1 MENLQSDH
9 LDTQNLYRDMQKRTG
24 GEIYI
29 GVVGPVRTGKST
41 FIKRFMDVAVLPYM
55 EDAAQKTRAQDEL
68 PQSAGGRTITTTEP
82 KFIPQEA
89 VELKLAGEVTIR
101 VRLVDCVGFMVEGAA
116 GHLEDGAERLVKTPW
131 YDHEI
136 PFTQAA
142 ELGTRKVITDH
153 STIGV
158 VVTTDGSFSD
168 LPQETYL
175 DAENQAISE
184 LKKLHKPFLVL
195 VNSSHPSSRTARE
208 AAERIEKQH
217 SVTAMPVNCAQL
229 SEEDIRQIMEQILYE
244 FPVSR
249 VEFYMPKWVEML
261 PFSHPLKTGL
271 IEKIRELTGKI
282 RTIRDVAEHPI
293 VLSSEY
299 VRRCMTERIDLADGC
314 VRVLLDIE
322 ERYYYEMLS
331 EYAGEKIEN
340 AQELLHTLR
349 VLSGRK
355 QEYDRVAS
363 AMEAVHTKGYGVV
376 LPRREAASLPPGTI
390 ARPLPGAGR
399 YYLAVGSSELSPV
412 GLEELD
418 QRLQRLQGLFGE
430 EVRLMPPGIF
440 EALFYEASEPAP
452 VITAGKYAHRGS
464 IQNLAGSDD
473 PGWYSL
479 ETQVTADTPPAFFW
493 HTVTDPE
500 VPVQNSLLLAGAL
513 SAAGVRYEMHLYP
526 RGVHGLS
533 LATPEVDEPEK
544 HRVADPHIAGW
555 FGQCLEWLDILRT
568 TKE

>member
-1 MENLQSDH
+1 M
-9 LDTQNLYRDMQKRTG
+9 
-24 GEIYI
+24 
-29 GVVGPVRTGKST
+29 
-41 FIKRFMDVAVLPYM
+41 
-55 EDAAQKTRAQDEL
+55 
-68 PQSAGGRTITTTEP
+68 
-82 KFIPQEA
+82 
-89 VELKLAGEVTIR
+89 
-101 VRLVDCVGFMVEGAA
+101 
-116 GHLEDGAERLVKTPW
+116 
-131 YDHEI
+131 
-136 PFTQAA
+136 
-142 ELGTRKVITDH
+142 
-153 STIGV
+153 
-158 VVTTDGSFSD
+158 TTDGSFSD

-217 SVTAMPVNCAQL
+217 SVAAMPVNCAQL

-376 LPRREAASLPPGTI
+376 LPC
-390 ARPLPGAGR
+390 
-399 YYLAVGSSELSPV
+399 
-412 GLEELD
+412 
-418 QRLQRLQGLFGE
+418 
-430 EVRLMPPGIF
+430 
-440 EALFYEASEPAP
+440 
-452 VITAGKYAHRGS
+452 RGGNPS
-464 IQNLAGSDD
+464 G
-473 PGWYSL
+473 
-479 ETQVTADTPPAFFW
+479 
-493 HTVTDPE
+493 
-500 VPVQNSLLLAGAL
+500 
-513 SAAGVRYEMHLYP
+513 AAGGHPAWKQVRSENPCRKSVFTLYP
-526 RGVHGLS
+526 RNGCDGNRPDRRDR
-533 LATPEVDEPEK
+533 A
-544 HRVADPHIAGW
+544 AGERPDR
-555 FGQCLEWLDILRT
+555 LY
-568 TKE
+568 